1 MEFSIK
7 EYRTYHESELLDLYK
22 SVGWTNYTD
31 NPDMLRNAYANSL
44 KILGAYASNKL
55 LGIIRVVGDGHS
67 IVFIQ
72 DILVFPEYQHQ
83 GIGAALISEILRT
96 YQTVYQKSLLTD
108 DTEKTLQFYRSVG
121 FELDTD
127 IGCRAFLKMY

>member
-1 MEFSIK
+1 MEFSIREYG
-7 EYRTYHESELLDLYK
+7 EYREEEIVSLYR

-44 KILGAYASNKL
+44 KILGAYADDTL
-55 LGIIRVVGDGHS
+55 LGVIRAVGDGHS

-72 DILVFPEYQHQ
+72 DILVFPKYQHQ
-83 GIGAALISEILRT
+83 GIGTALISEILRT
-96 YQTVYQKSLLTD
+96 YQNVYQKALLTD
-108 DTEKTLQFYRSVG
+108 DTEKTLRFYRSVG

-127 IGCRAFLKMY
+127 IGCRAFLKTY